1 MINKSIKGRGT
12 ASAVDPRYPDSTRNN
27 IDDGWDLPEEDHRIQ
42 TTVTVEK
49 PMTII
54 SHNKSPDI
62 PFESSIN
69 PYRGC
74 EHGCIYCYARPTHA
88 YMDLSLGIDFETKLF
103 AKPDAAKLLKAEIS
117 KPGYRCTPIAL
128 GTNID
133 LYQPMKR
140 HWKITRQ
147 TIATLHEHDHPL
159 TIVIKSWP
167 VERDNDLLAA
177 MANKNL
183 VHVFISV

>member
-1 MINKSIKGRGT
+1 
-12 ASAVDPRYPDSTRNN
+12 
-27 IDDGWDLPEEDHRIQ
+27 
-42 TTVTVEK
+42 
-49 PMTII
+49 
-54 SHNKSPDI
+54 
-62 PFESSIN
+62 
-69 PYRGC
+69 
-74 EHGCIYCYARPTHA
+74 
-88 YMDLSLGIDFETKLF
+88 
-103 AKPDAAKLLKAEIS
+103 
-117 KPGYRCTPIAL
+117 
-128 GTNID
+128 
-133 LYQPMKR
+133 MKR

>member
-1 MINKSIKGRGT
+1 MH
-12 ASAVDPRYPDSTRNN
+12 V
-27 IDDGWDLPEEDHRIQ
+27 
-42 TTVTVEK
+42 
-49 PMTII
+49 
-54 SHNKSPDI
+54 
-62 PFESSIN
+62 
-69 PYRGC
+69 
-74 EHGCIYCYARPTHA
+74 
-88 YMDLSLGIDFETKLF
+88 YMDLSPGTDFESKLS
-103 AKPDAAKLLKAEIS
+103 AKPDAAEMLKTEIS
-117 KPGYRCTPIAL
+117 KPVYRCTPIAL
-128 GTNID
+128 GTNTD

-159 TIVIKSWP
+159 TIVIKLWP